1 LLIANATTGS
11 KGGQTAACRVLPSRI
26 VNRATPDTAPDSSP
40 PDPTGPRLVAEQLR
54 CAPSRLDCEIDLRL
68 GPGEALQIEGPNGSG
83 KTSLLRVL
91 CGLVQPDAGRIC
103 WDGTDIAE
111 DPGRFHQDLS
121 FIGHA
126 AGIKRDLTAREN
138 LEATHAIAG
147 GPARVDH
154 ADALARVGL
163 ARHADVPLRRLSAGQ
178 ARRVTLARLLTERS
192 ALWILDEPFTALD
205 TDAKRMLEGF
215 IVAHCEAGGM
225 ALVTTHQPAD
235 FGALPVRL
243 LALGGH
249 GAAA

>member
-1 LLIANATTGS
+1 M
-11 KGGQTAACRVLPSRI
+11 LPSRI
-26 VNRATPDTAPDSSP
+26 VNRATPDTAPRSP
-40 PDPTGPRLVAEQLR
+40 LPEATAARLVAERVR
-54 CAPSRLDCEIDLRL
+54 CAPARLDCAIDLRL
-68 GPGEALQIEGPNGSG
+68 APGEVLQIEGPNGSG

-91 CGLVQPDAGRIC
+91 CGLVPPDAGRVY
-103 WDGTDIAE
+103 WDGIAIAD
-111 DPGRFHQDLS
+111 DPARFRHDLT

-126 AGIKRDLTAREN
+126 AGIKRDLTASEN
-138 LEATHAIAG
+138 LEAAHAIAG
-147 GPARVDH
+147 GPAGVDH
-154 ADALARVGL
+154 GDALARVGL
-163 ARHADVPLRRLSAGQ
+163 ADHADVPLRRLSAGQ

-205 TDAKRMLEGF
+205 ADAKRVLEGF

-249 GAAA
+249 EAAA

>member
-1 LLIANATTGS
+1 M
-11 KGGQTAACRVLPSRI
+11 
-26 VNRATPDTAPDSSP
+26 NRATPDTAPDSPP
-40 PDPTGPRLVAEQLR
+40 PDPTRARLVAER
-54 CAPSRLDCEIDLRL
+54 VHCAPARLDCEIDLHL
-68 GPGEALQIEGPNGSG
+68 APGEVLQIEGPNGSG

-91 CGLVQPDAGRIC
+91 CGLVPPDAGHIR

-111 DPGRFHQDLS
+111 DPERFRRDLT
-121 FIGHA
+121 FIGHT

-138 LEATHAIAG
+138 LEAAHAIAG
-147 GPARVDH
+147 GPAGIDH

-163 ARHADVPLRRLSAGQ
+163 ANDADVPLRRLSAGQ

-205 TDAKRMLEGF
+205 AEAKRMLEGF

-249 GAAA
+249 EVAT